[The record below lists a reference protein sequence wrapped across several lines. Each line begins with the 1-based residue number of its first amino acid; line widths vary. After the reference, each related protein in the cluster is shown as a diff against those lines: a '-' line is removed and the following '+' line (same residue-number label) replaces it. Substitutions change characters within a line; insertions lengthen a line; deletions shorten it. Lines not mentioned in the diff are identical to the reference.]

1 VEPSTITSDKWAY
14 ICAPQGLPS
23 ELYNLKSDPDQQ
35 SNVIDQHPQV
45 AERMHNEWIAFLRDH
60 GASEARIR
68 PFVEGNTDVHTPTG
82 GALYAFRDDHGQ
94 WIAFP
99 TEREAR
105 MNAYQE
111 NAPGPRR
118 EVREVTF
125 GELLADNPKNLI
137 HLHDQY
143 YWAED
148 LA

>member
-1 VEPSTITSDKWAY
+1 MPHADDRVRPD
-14 ICAPQGLPS
+14 APQRPLHAP
-23 ELYNLKSDPDQQ
+23 PDAGYH
-35 SNVIDQHPQV
+35 NRLQV
-45 AERMHNEWIAFLRDH
+45 AERLHAEWIAFLREH
-60 GASEARIR
+60 GASDARIR

-82 GALYAFRDDHGQ
+82 GTLYAFRDDHGQ

-99 TEREAR
+99 TERQAQ
-105 MNAYQE
+105 MYAYQE
-111 NAPGPRR
+111 NAPGPKR

-137 HLHDQY
+137 QLHDQY